1 VHTRCTQWHF
11 LGNNEYRIGH
21 TESAHV
27 PTFSQLPS
35 GKWRVQVRRAGLYR
49 AATFPTKREARDW
62 ATTIEAQAHHIAAGG
77 FAPVPKDATLKDLI
91 EKYQESQPRV
101 QGKTKAATLDMLVRE
116 LGKAKLAS
124 LNAVVLRDFIDRR
137 VKAGAGGV
145 TVAGDLSF
153 LSAVLKWGRHAR
165 QLDIND
171 KLALDARASLKVR
184 GLDTR
189 SKERTREP
197 TDDELQ
203 RLYAYWNAN
212 PRQRID
218 MPLLCRFALA
228 TGMRQNEICS
238 LQVEDVDRERRT
250 VIIRD
255 RKDPQQKQ
263 GNDQVVPLLPDAWAI
278 AEPLL
283 QDRTE
288 GSVFG
293 VRAASVS
300 TAFTRACQAVKPP
313 IEDLHFHDLR
323 HRATSQFFRMGL
335 DIPRV
340 ALLTG
345 HKTWTMLR
353 RYTDI
358 KPEDVHQAIEKRA

>member
-1 VHTRCTQWHF
+1 M
-11 LGNNEYRIGH
+11 
-21 TESAHV
+21 

-35 GKWRVQVRRAGLYR
+35 GKWRVQVRRGGLYR
-49 AATFPTKREARDW
+49 AATFPSKREARDW
-62 ATTIEAQAHHIAAGG
+62 ATVIEAQAHHIAAGG
-77 FAPVPKDATLKDLI
+77 FAPVPKGATVGDLIDKYRELHGRTPGKTKDATL
-91 EKYQESQPRV
+91 
-101 QGKTKAATLDMLVRE
+101 TMLARE
-116 LGKAKLAS
+116 LGKVKLAS

-137 VKAGAGGV
+137 VADGAGGV
-145 TVAGDLSF
+145 TIAGDLSF
-153 LSAVLKWGRHAR
+153 LSSVLRWGRHAR

-171 KLALDARASLKVR
+171 KLALEARASLKVR

-189 SKERTREP
+189 SRERTREP
-197 TDDELQ
+197 SDDELK
-203 RLYAYWNAN
+203 RLYAHWQAR
-212 PRQRID
+212 PRQKID

-255 RKDPQQKQ
+255 RKDPEKKQ
-263 GNDQVVPLLPDAWAI
+263 GNDQTVPLLADAWALV
-278 AEPLL
+278 EPLL
-283 QDRTE
+283 ADRTE
-288 GSVFG
+288 GSIFG

-300 TAFTRACQAVKPP
+300 TAFTRACQLLQPP

-345 HKTWTMLR
+345 HKTWAMLK
-353 RYTDI
+353 RYTNI
-358 KPEDVHQAIEKRA
+358 TPEDVHSAVEKRA